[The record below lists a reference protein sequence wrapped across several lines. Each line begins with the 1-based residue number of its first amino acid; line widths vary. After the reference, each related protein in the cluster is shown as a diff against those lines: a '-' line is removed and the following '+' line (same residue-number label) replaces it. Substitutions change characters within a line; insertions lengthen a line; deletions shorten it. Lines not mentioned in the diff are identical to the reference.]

1 MRELYLRLQ
10 SLGAKLML
18 AILGISVASVLVI
31 GIVSIQEQRS
41 ASENAIGAALMQ
53 RYSVVSEAMADQGL
67 RALAVAHALANDRG
81 VAQAMAERDR
91 PAILGRM
98 EALYPNL
105 KALDLSLITFS
116 GPDGHIIARP
126 HAPERFGD
134 DVRPRRAMIR
144 DVVANHRSQ
153 VGIEPGADSITIF
166 ATVPT
171 LESGRYVGNTDVGA
185 ILGREFL
192 ATLKKRTN
200 TDIAMHL
207 LGEKG
212 LTTLG
217 ATFAEQTLFPPS
229 AHQAALAGP
238 IPMQVLD
245 LDSHPVAALVGPLRN
260 YSGKAIGT
268 VEVVLDITDLLAAR
282 NRALLLLGGVVLAVA
297 VLAIGAAV
305 ALSRHIGGA
314 IAGLNAAMGGIAAG
328 AYEAD
333 IPSLSRADAVGDMA
347 RAVAVFRNGLA
358 ERRRLEADKEADT
371 LVKMRQAERLGSLIQ
386 SFEGTVGSI
395 VGIVSS
401 AATELQT
408 TAQQLSQTAGDTA
421 ARAESVAVTARQAG
435 ENVTA
440 VAGAAEE
447 LGASVE
453 EIARQVDHSL
463 SQSNTAVSET
473 RASAAT
479 VADLKEAVGRI
490 DDIVGLIAG
499 IAAQTNLLALN
510 ATIEAARAGEAG
522 RGFAVVA
529 AEVKTLAEQTS
540 RATAEI
546 SGQIAGIQATT
557 AQAVTGIDGIVD
569 TINGIN
575 RAASAIASAV
585 EQQGAATREIV
596 TSIGHAST
604 GTSEVGMSIAVVSQA
619 VAGTGVAAKQVL
631 AASEELAR
639 QAKAL
644 RAEVESFL
652 QGVRAA

>member
-1 MRELYLRLQ
+1 
-10 SLGAKLML
+10 ML

-217 ATFAEQTLFPPS
+217 ATFAEQTLFPRRHIRPPSLGRYRCKCSTSTATPSPPWWARCGIIPARPS
-229 AHQAALAGP
+229 ARWRWSSTSPICSPPGTGRSFFSVVSCWPSPCWPSGP
-238 IPMQVLD
+238 PWRF
-245 LDSHPVAALVGPLRN
+245 P
-260 YSGKAIGT
+260 
-268 VEVVLDITDLLAAR
+268 
-282 NRALLLLGGVVLAVA
+282 
-297 VLAIGAAV
+297 
-305 ALSRHIGGA
+305 
-314 IAGLNAAMGGIAAG
+314 GI
-328 AYEAD
+328 
-333 IPSLSRADAVGDMA
+333 S
-347 RAVAVFRNGLA
+347 
-358 ERRRLEADKEADT
+358 
-371 LVKMRQAERLGSLIQ
+371 
-386 SFEGTVGSI
+386 
-395 VGIVSS
+395 
-401 AATELQT
+401 
-408 TAQQLSQTAGDTA
+408 
-421 ARAESVAVTARQAG
+421 
-435 ENVTA
+435 
-440 VAGAAEE
+440 
-447 LGASVE
+447 
-453 EIARQVDHSL
+453 
-463 SQSNTAVSET
+463 
-473 RASAAT
+473 
-479 VADLKEAVGRI
+479 
-490 DDIVGLIAG
+490 
-499 IAAQTNLLALN
+499 
-510 ATIEAARAGEAG
+510 AG
-522 RGFAVVA
+522 RSLG
-529 AEVKTLAEQTS
+529 
-540 RATAEI
+540 
-546 SGQIAGIQATT
+546 
-557 AQAVTGIDGIVD
+557 
-569 TINGIN
+569 
-575 RAASAIASAV
+575 
-585 EQQGAATREIV
+585 
-596 TSIGHAST
+596 
-604 GTSEVGMSIAVVSQA
+604 
-619 VAGTGVAAKQVL
+619 
-631 AASEELAR
+631 
-639 QAKAL
+639 
-644 RAEVESFL
+644 
-652 QGVRAA
+652 